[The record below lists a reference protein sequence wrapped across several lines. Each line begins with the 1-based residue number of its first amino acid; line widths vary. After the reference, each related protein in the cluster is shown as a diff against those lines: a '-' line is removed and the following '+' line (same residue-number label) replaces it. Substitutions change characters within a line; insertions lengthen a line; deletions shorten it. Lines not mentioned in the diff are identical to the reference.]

1 MIYELSDRKSKLQT
15 ELTDN
20 QKNPERIATSK
31 GQNLQNLENT
41 KKRNEEIE
49 NELIEAEKKYTSI
62 NQNIKEIQSKLSDL
76 KENKARNEATVEG
89 IENRKK
95 DLLYSV
101 RNELNIENET
111 SILPQSDLNEVEKE
125 NFPTIEEQIEKIE
138 KIKKQRES
146 LGSVNLRADEET
158 KKYES

>member
-1 MIYELSDRKSKLQT
+1 MILELNERKDKIRT
-15 ELTDN
+15 EQDEN

-49 NELIEAEKKYTSI
+49 IELVESEKKYNLI
-62 NQNIKEIQSKLSDL
+62 NQNLKEIQLKLSNL
-76 KENKARNEATVEG
+76 KENKARNEATIEG
-89 IENRKK
+89 IDNRKK

-101 RNELNIENET
+101 KNELGIENET
-111 SILPQSDLNEVEKE
+111 SLLAQSDLNSLSAK
-125 NFPTIEEQIEKIE
+125 NFPSIEDQALKVE

-158 KKYES
+158 KKYET